1 MAGVIVNALCTDLRS
16 GSTTAYSDSLMDNQ
30 IIEERTEKE
39 MQIFSYPQCST
50 SPLNMGTPPDLGCK
64 GSSTC
69 WWLSDAIQSLDGH
82 EPCLPQKKGD
92 SVGEDRGAVVW
103 GKSNNVT
110 HSQNCSQ
117 TVIQQKTGNRRALWD
132 PSEDFNAEL

>member
-1 MAGVIVNALCTDLRS
+1 MRFKALMAM
-16 GSTTAYSDSLMDNQ
+16 SLVYPKRKEIQ
-30 IIEERTEKE
+30 WGKTEV
-39 MQIFSYPQCST
+39 S
-50 SPLNMGTPPDLGCK
+50 
-64 GSSTC
+64 
-69 WWLSDAIQSLDGH
+69 
-82 EPCLPQKKGD
+82 
-92 SVGEDRGAVVW
+92 VVW